1 MLYSSI
7 INDFVIHN
15 FIKTG
20 VTMENTMTKDVPL
33 LIGLQKAK
41 SSNTSSFYGLII
53 LRIVFS
59 RNAFAY
65 RHDDADK

>member
-33 LIGLQKAK
+33 LIGPQKTATPVPFTA
-41 SSNTSSFYGLII
+41 S
-53 LRIVFS
+53 
-59 RNAFAY
+59 
-65 RHDDADK
+65 